1 VTDTGESLDVRLGK
15 VTAVRAAPATGGAG
29 TDPHRATAVLGTAVA
44 LYVAACVWFFFVRDR
59 SRWFWAPALVGVVLA
74 AFAVNW
80 SARRFV
86 DRDRAAWMTWTV
98 VGLITALVTSG
109 GGLLY
114 LFVRLGLSGG
124 FAFLGVAFGFLGLGL
139 FVSCLRWTGAPW
151 TAWLGIGV
159 LVTCGLLVTAGVG
172 RLSSGAVSGGLLS
185 LAAGVLVTPIGLALV
200 SGYVIHDSAGA
211 PAEGSEVPRV
221 ARDLS
226 SWVAGAVGLV
236 VVGTVVAVFASH
248 VPGRLVAIGGI
259 ALFVVVLA
267 ITARSNADIVVVVA
281 AVAVVLTLEPTGVV
295 EPEQATVEYGED
307 VVVALGDS
315 FMSGEGAPSY
325 FAGTNTKD
333 RNECRRAPTAYAVE
347 LVSGEAAA
355 PAGDVV
361 FVACSGAKAAHLH
374 TTAQHED
381 EPIGNSAGGLPQ
393 LDNAAAVSDR
403 ENVEV
408 KLVLVSIGGNDTL
421 FGSVV
426 KACALPGDCSELRE
440 SLLGQIDDVRTA
452 VSAAYERIDAAY
464 PGVPVAVVPYPIPL
478 AESNVGCDYSPFSE
492 NEHEFIHEYARELNA
507 MLRAASAEPGIDFH
521 YVAPM
526 QGALRDH
533 RLCDGPAG
541 RVGVNLIAANGVG
554 GLFRQRINP
563 TNWFHNSAHPNGR
576 GHDYMRTTL
585 AGWLAEHQPLAPRAI
600 TGTDAGTADVAVA
613 DGGATAAGGGTDDP
627 CRGRTG
633 RELATC
639 AESWA
644 WTEASRFLRAWGPW
658 LVALTIGMWLVALSL
673 VRILT
678 RIVGRPLTR
687 WSRRRWL
694 ALTAARATRPAG

>member
-1 VTDTGESLDVRLGK
+1 
-15 VTAVRAAPATGGAG
+15 VTAVRAATATGGVG
-29 TDPHRATAVLGTAVA
+29 TDPQRAAAVLGAAVVSY
-44 LYVAACVWFFFVRDR
+44 LAACVWFSFVRDR
-59 SRWFWAPALVGVVLA
+59 SRWLWAPALVCVVLA
-74 AFAVNW
+74 AFVVNW

-86 DRDRAAWMTWTV
+86 DRGSSAWMKV
-98 VGLITALVTSG
+98 AVGGLIVALLASG
-109 GGLLY
+109 GGLFY
-114 LFVRLGLSGG
+114 LFLSYDLSGG

-139 FVSCLRWTGAPW
+139 VVSWLRWKGAPW
-151 TAWLGIGV
+151 TAWLGIGT
-159 LVTCGLLVTAGVG
+159 LVACALLVTLGVI
-172 RLSSGAVSGGLLS
+172 RLSSGAVGGGLVPIV
-185 LAAGVLVTPIGLALV
+185 AGVLVTPVGLGLV
-200 SGYVIHDSAGA
+200 SGYVIHDSGGA
-211 PAEGSEVPRV
+211 ETGGSELPRV
-221 ARDLS
+221 ARDVS

-236 VVGTVVAVFASH
+236 VVGTVLAVFASH
-248 VPGRLVAIGGI
+248 VPGRLVAIGGV

-267 ITARSNADIVVVVA
+267 ITARSNADIIVVVA

-295 EPEQATVEYGED
+295 EPEQATVEDNED

-325 FAGTNTKD
+325 FVGTNTKD
-333 RNECRRAPTAYAVE
+333 RNECRRAPTAYPVE
-347 LVSGEAAA
+347 LVSGDTA
-355 PAGDVV
+355 PAGDVL

-374 TTAQHED
+374 ARAQHED

-393 LDNAAAVSDR
+393 LDHAAAAVSDHD
-403 ENVEV
+403 NVEV
-408 KLVLVSIGGNDTL
+408 ELVLVSIGGNDTL

-440 SLLGQIDDVRTA
+440 SLLAQIDDVRTA
-452 VSAAYERIDAAY
+452 VGDAYERIDAAY
-464 PGVPVAVVPYPIPL
+464 PGVPVAVVPYPVPL

-492 NEHEFIHEYARELNA
+492 NEHAFIHEYARELNA
-507 MLRAASAEPGIDFH
+507 MLRAAAAEPGIDFH

-526 QGALRDH
+526 QGALQDH

-554 GLFRQRINP
+554 GLFQQRINP
-563 TNWFHNSAHPNGR
+563 TNWFHNSAHPNSR

-600 TGTDAGTADVAVA
+600 AGTEAGVDDGTGD
-613 DGGATAAGGGTDDP
+613 DGGAPPAGSGTEDP

-633 RELATC
+633 RKLATC

-673 VRILT
+673 VRVLT

-694 ALTAARATRPAG
+694 ALTAVRAP